1 MMLVFQGSIVQ
12 VLQRVVLFGIITLLL
27 FNSCRNQREVTRG
40 QLLESGEASWYGP
53 GFHGKLT
60 ANGERYNQNSL
71 TAAHRTLPFDTVVR
85 VRNMDNEKYVD
96 VRINDRGPYARGRI
110 IDLSRKAA
118 ERIDMIDS
126 GVAPVQLYIVSAT
139 TPVERASIRQ
149 EEFTVQIA
157 SYNSRGEAER
167 RAAQLRNARVER
179 ARIGGEPVF
188 RVYVGSFSRRS
199 AAEREQRRLKR
210 NGIDGFVKQTQN

>member
-1 MMLVFQGSIVQ
+1 MLLFQGSFLQ
-12 VLQRVVLFGIITLLL
+12 VLQRAVLFGIIMLLM
-27 FNSCRNQREVTRG
+27 FNSCRNQREVSRG
-40 QLLESGEASWYGP
+40 ELLESGEASWYGP
-53 GFHGKLT
+53 GFHGNLT

-85 VRNMDNEKYVD
+85 VRNMDNDKHVD

-118 ERIDMIDS
+118 EHIDMIDD
-126 GVAPVQLYIVSAT
+126 GVAPVQLYIVSSA
-139 TPVERASIRQ
+139 TPVERSSLRQ

-167 RAAQLRNARVER
+167 LAAQVRNARVQR
-179 ARIGGEPVF
+179 ARVGGEPVF
-188 RVYVGSFSRRS
+188 RVYVGSFSRKS
-199 AAEREQRRLKR
+199 AAERERRRLKR

>member
-1 MMLVFQGSIVQ
+1 MLVFQGSIVQ
-12 VLQRVVLFGIITLLL
+12 VLQRVVLFGIITLLM
-27 FNSCRNQREVTRG
+27 FNSCRNQREVSRG
-40 QLLESGEASWYGP
+40 ELLGSGVASWYGP

-85 VRNMDNEKYVD
+85 VRNMDNEKHVD
-96 VRINDRGPYARGRI
+96 VRINDRGPYVDGRI

-118 ERIDMIDS
+118 ERIDMLDS
-126 GVAPVQLYIVSAT
+126 GVAPVKIYIVSSA
-139 TPVERASIRQ
+139 TPVERASLRQ

-157 SYNSRGEAER
+157 SFNSRGEAER
-167 RAAQLRNARVER
+167 LAAQVRNARVAR
-179 ARIGGEPVF
+179 ARVDGEPVF
-188 RVYVGSFSRRS
+188 RVYVGTFSRKS
-199 AAEREQRRLKR
+199 AAERERRRLKR